1 MKMASDEGLVGLPSG
16 EATKELTLQ
25 WRRLIRTATAVAVL
39 TSPVVFIWF
48 TEQVGVSWGWALFWT
63 FLSVIAFRG
72 LMDIILRKLIPWP
85 SLFGSDEPRA
95 REEDIVNRRRAWYW
109 AKWFRRAAWVLGII
123 TLIWIGKLLIPGG
136 DDSWVGIVTG
146 AWDGLVSMLSNPAV
160 LVYAI
165 IFPLLF
171 VMNFLILLG
180 PMLAM
185 GITQMQGFEPGD
197 AEWGVKLDDVRGQ
210 AEAKE
215 EVRRVVSIWQ
225 SGEAFEAAGGKR
237 ERGMLFLGAPGTGK
251 TMLSKAIATGFNCFA
266 GDEAFLTRDGLKTFA
281 ETSGTTQL
289 VLNGDGDWAPAE
301 IRSFGRQP
309 LVEVELRPGAHSRSS
324 IRLKVRATA
333 DHRWLTTNRGEVT
346 ELRAGDLIPFNRSPA
361 RERVLEA
368 FIRGFGFGD
377 GTLDQRGRARI
388 RLCGEKDHALLPLFE
403 EYGNCFVTR
412 PPSFGGDPLVVFTG
426 GHMKEWKQLPTGEED
441 PAWLASW
448 LEGYLAADAWSD
460 GSGATVLETQSAAAI
475 GFVQEIAAH
484 AGYMVVGYHVKS
496 SVATNYGPRS
506 SALTALKL
514 RREGVWRVLGVREL
528 GIRERVYC
536 AVEPKTQ
543 AFTLAGGV
551 LTGNCPFVSMPG
563 SGFAQTFIGLDVV
576 IVRYMAWKAKRLA
589 RKWGGQC
596 IVFID
601 EIDAVGRRRSA
612 LGGEGLGGFS
622 RPVSFEDFA
631 FHGRYGSL
639 TPSGDLILENRAW
652 REKLFET
659 RAPERPPTA
668 LARFSGIVNQAFPG
682 GMMGGGGQLALNQLL
697 VVMDGIDNP
706 PLGKKVFTNRVNT
719 FLDATYIVPRR
730 IGKRSLRLPPP
741 RPRQEQI
748 YFIGAT
754 NVPLEV
760 LDPALTRPGRLG
772 RYVWLRTPTK
782 KDRLDIF
789 DLYLEK
795 VNHDPELDTEKRRD
809 EIARITNGYSP
820 AMIEQVCSMALTY
833 AHHEGK
839 ISFGWE
845 HIVEAMTTIESGMA
859 INIDYIPEET
869 RAVAIHEAG
878 HAVAGHAFMKGAE
891 STRLSIRR
899 RGEALG
905 HHQALEKE
913 ERFSSWRS
921 EEMSRL
927 IWTLGAMAA
936 ERVFYGENST
946 GVGGDVQSATAR
958 SAWMVGAC
966 AMAPERIEFADGF
979 KPEKGKTEDDLR
991 EEIAKKYE
999 RIGVQIMNRA
1009 GGGNALQHDPLAGVF
1024 SDPAK
1029 RAMAAQLLGQAYVA
1043 AHQLIEH
1050 NKPGVEKV
1058 ANVLVDRRELHGDEI
1073 VGLLESVKLEI
1084 PPSDPMNEDSW
1095 PKL

>member
-39 TSPVVFIWF
+39 TSPVAFIWF
-48 TEQVGVSWGWALFWT
+48 TEQVGLSWGWALFWT
-63 FLSVIAFRG
+63 FISVIAFRG
-72 LMDIILRKLIPWP
+72 LMDVVLRRFIPWP
-85 SLFGSDEPRA
+85 SLFGTDEERL
-95 REEDIVNRRRAWYW
+95 REEDVVNRRRAWYW
-109 AKWFRRAAWVLGII
+109 AKWFRRLAWVLGII
-123 TLIWIGKLLIPGG
+123 TLIWIVKLLIPGG
-136 DDSWVGIVTG
+136 DDSWIGIVTG
-146 AWDGLVSMLSNPAV
+146 AWDGFIEMMSNPAV

-251 TMLSKAIATGFNCFA
+251 TMLSKAIATGFNC
-266 GDEAFLTRDGLKTFA
+266 
-281 ETSGTTQL
+281 
-289 VLNGDGDWAPAE
+289 
-301 IRSFGRQP
+301 
-309 LVEVELRPGAHSRSS
+309 
-324 IRLKVRATA
+324 
-333 DHRWLTTNRGEVT
+333 
-346 ELRAGDLIPFNRSPA
+346 
-361 RERVLEA
+361 
-368 FIRGFGFGD
+368 
-377 GTLDQRGRARI
+377 
-388 RLCGEKDHALLPLFE
+388 
-403 EYGNCFVTR
+403 
-412 PPSFGGDPLVVFTG
+412 
-426 GHMKEWKQLPTGEED
+426 
-441 PAWLASW
+441 
-448 LEGYLAADAWSD
+448 
-460 GSGATVLETQSAAAI
+460 
-475 GFVQEIAAH
+475 
-484 AGYMVVGYHVKS
+484 
-496 SVATNYGPRS
+496 
-506 SALTALKL
+506 
-514 RREGVWRVLGVREL
+514 
-528 GIRERVYC
+528 
-536 AVEPKTQ
+536 
-543 AFTLAGGV
+543 
-551 LTGNCPFVSMPG
+551 PFVSMPG

-576 IVRYMAWKAKRLA
+576 IVRYLAWKAKRLA

-622 RPVSFEDFA
+622 RPISFEDFA

-639 TPSGDLILENRAW
+639 TSSGDLILENRAW
-652 REKLFET
+652 REKLFAA
-659 RAPERPPTA
+659 RAPETPPSA
-668 LARFSGIVNQAFPG
+668 LARFGAIVNQAFPG

-706 PLGKKVFTNRVNT
+706 PFGKKVLTNRVNT

-730 IGKRSLRLPPP
+730 IGKYSLRLPPP
-741 RPRQEQI
+741 RPRDEQI

-760 LDPALTRPGRLG
+760 LDPALTRPGRMG

-789 DLYLEK
+789 DLYLGK
-795 VNHDPELDTEKRRD
+795 VAHEPELDTEKRRD

-839 ISFGWE
+839 VAFGWG

-878 HAVAGHAFMKGAE
+878 HAVAGHVYMKGAE

-921 EEMSRL
+921 EEMARL

-966 AMAPERIEFADGF
+966 AMAPERIEFVDGF
-979 KPEKGKTEDDLR
+979 RPKRGQSEDEVR
-991 EEIAKKYE
+991 EELAKKYE
-999 RIGVQIMNRA
+999 RIGIQIMNRA
-1009 GGGNALQHDPLAGVF
+1009 GGNNHQPDPLSSVL

-1029 RAMAAQLLGQAYVA
+1029 RAMAAQLLGQAYVV

-1050 NKPGVEKV
+1050 NKAGVEQV
-1058 ANVLVDRRELHGDEI
+1058 ADVLVDKRELHGDEI
-1073 VGLLESVKLEI
+1073 LGLLESAKLEI
-1084 PPSDPMNEDSW
+1084 PQVDPIKEESW